1 MKTKSNNSLKNIN
14 KDIEFYNK
22 NGYLIIKVFKKEDI
36 NSFEN
41 LIKSKVDKV
50 IKKKRWKLKFYH
62 DHVNKK
68 NNTKLTKTS
77 KRYINVN
84 KKILNRI
91 KKNKKI
97 SNLLKFKWS
106 HSNFV
111 IPDQNYLL
119 GKTNT
124 TNFTRINKNEVPFR
138 IVVPYKKKYSIS
150 AAPPPH
156 VDLNAGK
163 VIKSNNRNKSP
174 ICFTL
179 WTPLIGFSKKYTLQ
193 VAPGSHRIRHPINRI
208 EKNSKYISPVFE
220 KKYYKKFKFQ
230 RFNLKKGEA
239 ILFDVNLIHGG
250 TENLGEQSRVNLE
263 FRLYN
268 QNRIELSS

>member
-1 MKTKSNNSLKNIN
+1 MTIKIKNNLNQIDKN
-14 KDIEFYNK
+14 IEFYNK
-22 NGYLIIKVFKKEDI
+22 NGYLKIKVFEDKDI
-36 NSFEN
+36 RNFQT

-50 IKKKRWKLKFYH
+50 IKKKKWSLKSYH
-62 DHVNKK
+62 NHVNKK
-68 NNTKLTKTS
+68 NNSKLTKTS
-77 KRYINVN
+77 KRFIKVN
-84 KKILNRI
+84 KKIIDQI
-91 KKNKKI
+91 KNNKKI

-106 HSNFV
+106 HKNFV

-119 GKTNT
+119 GKSNT
-124 TNFTRINKNEVPFR
+124 TNFKRINKNEVPFR
-138 IVVPYKKKYSIS
+138 IVVPYKKKYSVS

-163 VIKSNNRNKSP
+163 IIKSNKRNKTP

-193 VAPGSHRIRHPINRI
+193 LAPGSHRVRHPINKI

-220 KKYYKKFKFQ
+220 KRYYQKFKFK
-230 RFNLKKGEA
+230 RFDMKKGEA

-250 TENLGEQSRVNLE
+250 TENFGRHSRVNLE

-268 QNRIELSS
+268 QKKIALSF